1 MGRIARRGNR
11 HKSTIELKCG
21 IISIKVTDKTS
32 TLSRKYAIEEV
43 IEMPEIAI
51 ITDTV
56 SYMPEEIA
64 GEYRVK
70 LIPTHIIIDGETHLE
85 NQLDLAT
92 FYAKMP
98 KWKQQKKLPSTSSP
112 SPDDFV
118 KVYRQLA
125 KDHKSMIY
133 IGYSKHL
140 GMTVNSAL
148 LAKELVKDELAQT
161 NIEVLDTKSWGGAQM
176 LVTIEVA
183 RAVSS
188 GKNLSEVLRIAN
200 NMISKVKLVIL
211 SDNLY
216 YLAKGGRIHKAS
228 PWADSKISNTVLL
241 GLDSSTEGQ
250 TTPLARCRTKGEA
263 LKTLFGLVQ
272 SSGAN
277 SKLHVAINHA
287 DALIEAEQLKEK
299 AISQFK
305 CAEAF
310 ISNIGPLV
318 TIHTGLGTR
327 AFSWWCE

>member
-1 MGRIARRGNR
+1 
-11 HKSTIELKCG
+11 
-21 IISIKVTDKTS
+21 
-32 TLSRKYAIEEV
+32 
-43 IEMPEIAI
+43 MPEIAVM
-51 ITDTV
+51 TDTV
-56 SYMPEEIA
+56 SYMPEETA
-64 GEYRVK
+64 GEYHVMQ
-70 LIPTHIIIDGETHLE
+70 IPTHIVIDGKTHLE
-85 NQLDLAT
+85 NKLDLAT
-92 FYAKMP
+92 LYAKMP
-98 KWKQQKKLPSTSSP
+98 EWKQQNKLPSTSSP

-118 KVYRQLA
+118 NAYRQLA
-125 KDHKSMIY
+125 KDHKSIIY

-148 LAKELVKDELAQT
+148 LAKDLVKEELAHT
-161 NIEVLDTKSWGGAQM
+161 DIEVLDTKSWGGAQM
-176 LVTIEVA
+176 LVTIEAA
-183 RAVSS
+183 RAVSA
-188 GKNLSEVLRIAN
+188 GKNLGEVLRVAN

-216 YLAKGGRIHKAS
+216 YLAKGGRIHKAR

-250 TTPLARCRTKGEA
+250 TTPLARCRTKGDA

>member
-1 MGRIARRGNR
+1 M
-11 HKSTIELKCG
+11 S
-21 IISIKVTDKTS
+21 
-32 TLSRKYAIEEV
+32 
-43 IEMPEIAI
+43 EIAV

-64 GEYRVK
+64 GEYCVTQ
-70 LIPTHIIIDGETHLE
+70 IPTHIIINGDTHLE
-85 NQLDLAT
+85 NQLDLPT
-92 FYAKMP
+92 FYEKMP
-98 KWKQQKKLPSTSSP
+98 KWKQQNNLPTTSSP

-125 KDHKSMIY
+125 KNHESIIY

-148 LAKELVKDELAQT
+148 LAKDLVKDELAHT
-161 NIEVLDTKSWGGAQM
+161 DIVVIDTQSWGGAQM

-183 RAVSS
+183 RAIAA
-188 GKNLSEVLRIAN
+188 GENPDQVLKVAN
-200 NMISKVKLVIL
+200 NIVEKVNLVIL

-216 YLAKGGRIHKAS
+216 YLAKGGRIHKAR

-272 SSGAN
+272 SSGTDN
-277 SKLHVAINHA
+277 RFHIAINHA
-287 DALIEAEQLKEK
+287 DALVEAKQLKEK
-299 AISQFK
+299 AMSQFN
-305 CAEAF
+305 CAEVF

-327 AFSWWCE
+327 AFSWWYE